1 MPTPY
6 SSRYR
11 TLTTPIHALCLSD
24 LNPTVR
30 PSRSESFIR
39 GLSRPLLIPAVRWPH
54 RVTQVVRSERYTA
67 DLLSVGPDAAAE
79 EVVGEPYR
87 IARECW

>member
-11 TLTTPIHALCLSD
+11 TLTTPHTRTLSD

-30 PSRSESFIR
+30 PSRSASFIR
-39 GLSRPLLIPAVRWPH
+39 GLGRPLLILAVRWPH

-67 DLLSVGPDAAAE
+67 DLLSDGPDASAE

-87 IARECW
+87 VARECW